1 MGQRGPQRHV
11 HMVATTRI
19 AEIAG
24 WIIGWHLGAKYLTPS
39 MEQPVWG
46 GAVGDTPVS
55 ISVIRY
61 QGKLYYRLYVVE
73 DGESAV
79 VAQGDYP
86 AVLGAVQSW
95 ETYLKDGGTVRAWR
109 AERAPSAGDRTTQSV
124 AMKPVKQGDD
134 QPEECA
140 QVGPWSLCPRVQFLN
155 TP

>member
-1 MGQRGPQRHV
+1 MHPLLGGIAVDVDLDAAVSLHHSAPCRRRLWVSAGRS
-11 HMVATTRI
+11 

-55 ISVIRY
+55 ITVIRY

-79 VAQGDYP
+79 VAQGD
-86 AVLGAVQSW
+86 
-95 ETYLKDGGTVRAWR
+95 
-109 AERAPSAGDRTTQSV
+109 
-124 AMKPVKQGDD
+124 
-134 QPEECA
+134 
-140 QVGPWSLCPRVQFLN
+140 
-155 TP
+155 